1 MAGTPIYVNGR
12 VNRTI
17 ATLVRVIPQWLVRSV
32 SRRFGRTYRK
42 L

>member
-1 MAGTPIYVNGR
+1 M
-12 VNRTI
+12 
-17 ATLVRVIPQWLVRSV
+17 LVRYVPQWLVRSV